1 MVGTL
6 TDVLLEMLDL
16 DLVYVSLSNPSGEAP
31 LELVR
36 FAHWKNPMP
45 EPHEV
50 VRELHQC
57 LGAVPR
63 SWPASARGYLGNDEF
78 SFAPMRLGLEGEIGF
93 IVAGVQRPDFPG
105 ATESLLFRVAA
116 NQIVIGLHEGW
127 VLNEQKRLANELD
140 KRVAQRTRELAEAN
154 EGLRK
159 EILERARAEE
169 KLRCSEAFLGSSRR
183 VGACR
188 PHYNSGRIDGV
199 DCARSKSAAH
209 GGGEQRECLP

>member
-1 MVGTL
+1 
-6 TDVLLEMLDL
+6 
-16 DLVYVSLSNPSGEAP
+16 
-31 LELVR
+31 
-36 FAHWKNPMP
+36 MP

-50 VRELHQC
+50 VRELNQR
-57 LGAVPR
+57 LGEVRR

-140 KRVAQRTRELAEAN
+140 KRVAQRTRDWISKRRVEKKRFSN
-154 EGLRK
+154 
-159 EILERARAEE
+159 ARAQR
-169 KLRCSEAFLGSSRR
+169 KSCGAAKHSS
-183 VGACR
+183 
-188 PHYNSGRIDGV
+188 
-199 DCARSKSAAH
+199 ARLAPSWRMPPALQLWAN
-209 GGGEQRECLP
+209 